1 MLPVFPGQ
9 KHWYQ
14 VKSLYMISQ
23 KIKFV
28 CTNIADTAIGM
39 ESKLV
44 FGIKISLLWAWY
56 QHTSL
61 YWYIDIS
68 LYSGSSGVGGRDTSK

>member
-28 CTNIADTAIGM
+28 CTNIADTAIGV

-44 FGIKISLLWAWY
+44 FGIKISL
-56 QHTSL
+56 
-61 YWYIDIS
+61 
-68 LYSGSSGVGGRDTSK
+68 

>member
-28 CTNIADTAIGM
+28 CTNIADTAIGV
-39 ESKLV
+39 ESKLM
-44 FGIKISLLWAWY
+44 FGMKISLLWASRKTEYKFWCRNNEDMKHIY
-56 QHTSL
+56 QITF
-61 YWYIDIS
+61 
-68 LYSGSSGVGGRDTSK
+68 KE